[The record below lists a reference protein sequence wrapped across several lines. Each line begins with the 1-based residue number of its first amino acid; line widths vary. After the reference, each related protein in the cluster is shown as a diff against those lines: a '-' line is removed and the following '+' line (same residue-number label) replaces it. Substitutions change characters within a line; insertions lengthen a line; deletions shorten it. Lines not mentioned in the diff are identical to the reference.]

1 MNLVKFKALM
11 SRRLLAV
18 LLLGFAS
25 GLPLALVGTTLQA
38 WFTET
43 NISVVAIGALSLIGL
58 PYTLKFLW
66 APLMDHYRFPRI
78 GTRKGWILIAQA
90 GLVLALL
97 LLANLTPTSQA
108 YLMGL
113 VSLGIAFLSAS
124 QDISITAY
132 QTDVLHAEERGLG
145 AAYYIFAYRIAMLV
159 SGGLALIVADAAGWK
174 ITYEIMALVMLGLML
189 VTTRLPRCIEM
200 DAGQPSVVATMMAAF
215 RELAQRENVAIVLLF
230 ILFYKIGDALA
241 LQLMTNF
248 LLHGLGFTLT
258 EVGLAYKLVSIV
270 ALILGAFVGGIALT
284 RWKLFNALFVF
295 GLAQSLS
302 TLLFAVLALVG
313 KQFVLMAITVFI
325 ENFCSGLSTAALLA
339 FMMSLCNQR
348 YTASQFALLSA
359 VASLGR
365 VFLGPLAGVMVTYLG
380 WSQFFVWSFVF
391 CMPGIYLLILL
402 KGRVSGY
409 AHAIAK

>member
-1 MNLVKFKALM
+1 MKLVNFKALV
-11 SRRLLAV
+11 STRLLAI

-25 GLPLALVGTTLQA
+25 GLPLALIGTTLQA

-43 NISVVAIGALSLIGL
+43 NISVVAIGSLSLIGL

-90 GLVLALL
+90 GLVISLL
-97 LLANLTPTSQA
+97 ILANLSPLTQA
-108 YLMGL
+108 YLMGG
-113 VSLGIAFLSAS
+113 VSLMIAFLSAS

-132 QTDVLHAEERGLG
+132 QTDVLHEDERGLG
-145 AAYYIFAYRIAMLV
+145 ASYYIFAYRIAMLV
-159 SGGLALIVADAAGWK
+159 SGGAALIIADAAGWK
-174 ITYEIMALVMLGLML
+174 LTYELMALVMLGLML
-189 VTTRLPRCIEM
+189 VTIRLPRSPEV
-200 DAGQPSVVATMMAAF
+200 DAGQANVIATMLAAF
-215 RELAQRENVAIVLLF
+215 RELAQRENISILLLF
-230 ILFYKIGDALA
+230 ILCYKIGDALA

-258 EVGLAYKLVSIV
+258 EVGLAYKLVSII
-270 ALILGAFVGGIALT
+270 AMILGAFVGGLALT
-284 RWKLFNALFVF
+284 RWKLFNALLVF
-295 GLAQSLS
+295 GVAQSFS

-313 KQFVLMAITVFI
+313 KQFTLMAVSVFI

-339 FMMSLCNQR
+339 FMMSLCNR
-348 YTASQFALLSA
+348 RFTASQFALLSA
-359 VASLGR
+359 FASLGR
-365 VFLGPLAGVMVTYLG
+365 VFLGPVAGLLVARLG
-380 WSQFFVWSFVF
+380 WPQFFIWSFV
-391 CMPGIYLLILL
+391 CCLPGIYLLILL